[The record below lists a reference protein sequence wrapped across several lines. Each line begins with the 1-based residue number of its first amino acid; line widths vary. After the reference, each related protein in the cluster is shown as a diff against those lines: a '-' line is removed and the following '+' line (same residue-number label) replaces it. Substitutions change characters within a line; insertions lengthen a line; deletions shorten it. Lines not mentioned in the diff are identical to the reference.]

1 MQSGLRYLFTGAA
14 AVAVTMVT
22 YYMTTMLIDAD
33 AAPTQQLQSADTIL
47 VDTALPQAPK
57 SRERRTLPAQPVVPA
72 QTDRPKSLLLEP
84 ELPIEPLQ
92 ITPSGLHS
100 GPGDSVIKGNVPNL
114 FTAKTDQEALA
125 LTTIAPRYP
134 QAAAQ
139 NHIEGWVT
147 IEFVISAAG
156 TVTEAKIIASQPA
169 HVFDQAALEAIEKWT
184 FQPSI
189 ANGRAVPRR
198 AAQTINF
205 NLAEA

>member
-1 MQSGLRYLFTGAA
+1 MQSGLRYLFTGAT

-22 YYMTTMLIDAD
+22 YYMTTMLIAAD
-33 AAPTQQLQSADTIL
+33 TEPSQQLQTADTIL

-57 SRERRTLPAQPVVPA
+57 TRVHSTSPAQPVAPA
-72 QTDRPKSLLLEP
+72 QADNPKNLLLEP
-84 ELPIEPLQ
+84 VLPIEPLQ

-114 FTAKTDQEALA
+114 FTVKTDRKAQV

-156 TVTEAKIIASQPA
+156 TVTEAMIIASQPA

-189 ANGRAVPRR
+189 ANGLAVPRR
-198 AAQTINF
+198 AARTFNF
-205 NLAEA
+205 NLAEV